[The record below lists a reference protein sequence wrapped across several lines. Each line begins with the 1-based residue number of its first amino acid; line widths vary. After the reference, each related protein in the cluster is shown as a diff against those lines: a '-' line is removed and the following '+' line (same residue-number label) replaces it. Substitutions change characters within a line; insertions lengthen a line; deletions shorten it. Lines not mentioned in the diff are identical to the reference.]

1 MYTQHSK
8 IMPMFSI
15 KLVWT
20 DVAYKKETV
29 TLPGHLV
36 SPRGICVLWGS
47 QLFLLELLLSAL
59 SLSIFKLYNSTS
71 SMFMV
76 GLLVVL
82 RINVDLAIFQPYLD
96 LKGGENQSLKI

>member
-1 MYTQHSK
+1 MLHTK
-8 IMPMFSI
+8 
-15 KLVWT
+15 
-20 DVAYKKETV
+20 
-29 TLPGHLV
+29 
-36 SPRGICVLWGS
+36 RRR
-47 QLFLLELLLSAL
+47 
-59 SLSIFKLYNSTS
+59 SLSQGTWSHLGVFVYFEVRNCFYWNFYYPPCRFRIFKLYNSTS